1 MRKGSTSGTAEEQ
14 LRKMHS
20 NEALGG
26 AGVSAD
32 YRSMGLNPIKQQQKT
47 QNLKMF

>member
-1 MRKGSTSGTAEEQ
+1 MRMGSTSGTAEEQ

-20 NEALGG
+20 NEALG